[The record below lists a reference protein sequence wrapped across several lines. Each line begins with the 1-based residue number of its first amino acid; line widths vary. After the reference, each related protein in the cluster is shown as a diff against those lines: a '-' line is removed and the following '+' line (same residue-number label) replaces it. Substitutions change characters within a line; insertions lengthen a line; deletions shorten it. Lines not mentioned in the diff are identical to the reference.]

1 MVPQK
6 TPPKNKN
13 RPPQKNPNQR
23 TNAPRAVS
31 EELIDIDVGKQ
42 LCVLEAA
49 VGWCGGR
56 GRRGGIKKHDDDL

>member
-6 TPPKNKN
+6 NPQKNKN